1 MVPFSDISKTQT
13 ASVKPDPSGSSDI
26 RRDVN
31 SQSDV
36 IKDANCQP
44 DVQHVFII
52 GAKSIGQY
60 GGYETFV
67 DRLIGEHE
75 NDPAIKYHVACKANG
90 EGYMD
95 ETKLPAGIEVT
106 KRASD
111 GTVQEFMYK
120 NAHVFKI
127 HCPNIGPAVAL
138 FYDRAAVNFSIN
150 YCKDN
155 GIDHP
160 VFYILTCRIGLYIK
174 GLVRKIKSIGGR
186 YCLNPDGHE
195 WMRAKWSAPVR
206 RYWKW
211 SEKKMVDL
219 ADLVICDS
227 VNIEKYIKEQYAH
240 PNTTYI
246 AYGADIEKSSLA
258 DTDPKYQDWLAEKGL
273 RSNGYYLVVGRFV
286 PENNYETMI
295 REFMSSCSEKDFA
308 VITNMNDRLREKLE
322 AELHFS
328 KDPRIKF
335 VGTVYDRELLKKIRE
350 NAYGYFHGHEV
361 GGTNPSL
368 LEALGSTELNLLL
381 DVGFNRE
388 VGQDAAL
395 YWSKEKGSL
404 KSLIEKADS
413 LDEPV
418 RAEYGRK
425 AKERIRSAFSWKF
438 IGDEYK
444 KVWCGR

>member
-1 MVPFSDISKTQT
+1 MPDIPKTEP
-13 ASVKPDPSGSSDI
+13 AD
-26 RRDVN
+26 
-31 SQSDV
+31 
-36 IKDANCQP
+36 

-52 GAKSIGQY
+52 GSKSIGQY

-75 NDPAIKYHVACKANG
+75 HDASIKYHVACKANG
-90 EGYMD
+90 EGFMD
-95 ETKLPAGIEVT
+95 ETKLTGIEVT
-106 KRASD
+106 KQNSD
-111 GTVQEFMYK
+111 GTVAEFTYK

-127 HCPNIGPAVAL
+127 NCPNIGPAVAL
-138 FYDRAAVNFSIN
+138 YYDKAALKYSIN
-150 YCKDN
+150 YCIEN
-155 GIDHP
+155 NIEHP
-160 VFYILTCRIGLYIK
+160 IFYVLTCRIGLYIK
-174 GLVRKIKSIGGR
+174 GLVKKIKRIGGR
-186 YCLNPDGHE
+186 YYLNPDGHE
-195 WMRAKWSAPVR
+195 WMRAKWSDPVR

-211 SEKKMVDL
+211 SEKKMALL

-227 VNIEKYIKEQYAH
+227 VNIEKYIKELYAH

-246 AYGADIEKSSLA
+246 AYGADIEKSALK
-258 DTDPKYQDWLAEKGL
+258 DDDPKYTDWLKEKGL
-273 RSNGYYLVVGRFV
+273 RPNEYYLVVGRFV

-295 REFMSSCSEKDFA
+295 REFMKSSSEKDFA
-308 VITNMNDRLREKLE
+308 IITNLNDKLKARLE

-328 KDPRIKF
+328 EDKRIKF

-368 LEALGSTELNLLL
+368 LEALGSTDLNLLL

-395 YWSKEKGSL
+395 YWSKEEGSL
-404 KSLIEKADS
+404 SKLIDEADKMDASARADYGNRAKA
-413 LDEPV
+413 
-418 RAEYGRK
+418 
-425 AKERIRSAFSWKF
+425 RIKDAFSWRF

-444 KVWCGR
+444 KVWMRR

>member
-1 MVPFSDISKTQT
+1 MPDIPKTEP
-13 ASVKPDPSGSSDI
+13 AD
-26 RRDVN
+26 
-31 SQSDV
+31 
-36 IKDANCQP
+36 

-52 GAKSIGQY
+52 GSKSIGQY

-75 NDPAIKYHVACKANG
+75 HDASIKYHVACKANG
-90 EGYMD
+90 EGFMD
-95 ETKLPAGIEVT
+95 ETKLTGIDVT
-106 KRASD
+106 KQNSD
-111 GTVQEFMYK
+111 GTVAEFTYK

-127 HCPNIGPAVAL
+127 NCPNIGPAVAL
-138 FYDRAAVNFSIN
+138 YYDKAALKYSIN
-150 YCKDN
+150 YCIEN
-155 GIDHP
+155 NIGHP
-160 VFYILTCRIGLYIK
+160 IFYVLTCRIGLYIK
-174 GLVRKIKSIGGR
+174 GLVKKIKRIGGR
-186 YCLNPDGHE
+186 YYLNPDGHE

-211 SEKKMVDL
+211 SEKKMVGL

-227 VNIEKYIKEQYAH
+227 VNIEKYIKELYAH

-246 AYGADIEKSSLA
+246 AYGADIEKSSLK
-258 DTDPKYQDWLAEKGL
+258 DDDPKYTDWLKEKGL
-273 RSNGYYLVVGRFV
+273 RPNEYYLVVGRFV
-286 PENNYETMI
+286 PENNYEAMI
-295 REFMSSCSEKDFA
+295 REFMKSSSEKDFA
-308 VITNMNDRLREKLE
+308 IITNLNDKLKAQLE

-328 KDPRIKF
+328 EDKRIKF

-368 LEALGSTELNLLL
+368 LEALGSTDLNLLL

-395 YWSKEKGSL
+395 YWSKEEGSL
-404 KSLIEKADS
+404 SKLIDEADKMDASARADYGNRAKA
-413 LDEPV
+413 
-418 RAEYGRK
+418 
-425 AKERIRSAFSWKF
+425 RIKDAFSWRF

-444 KVWCGR
+444 KVWMRR